1 MSDKLFAI
9 MKELNNMNKQKNE
22 NAIEAHSLQK
32 KLRFRHVWALG
43 VGAVV
48 GDGIFLLM
56 GEGAK
61 IAGPAVLLAYG
72 LAGIL
77 LLFIM
82 VSMGEMALGMPESGA
97 MWVWNKKLLGGL
109 WGFLTGSLYSAG
121 WIIAGGSVGLAI
133 GTLTSRFFDLGLPQD
148 ISIVIWGVVL
158 VSLFALINLSGVA
171 MAANTQLIM
180 VLGLMGMML
189 IFSIAGF
196 ASNKLELSNLEPFL
210 PKGFGSLF
218 PAIAL
223 GTYAYMGGLTLTTAG
238 GEVKNAKD
246 LPRGLVWASLTV
258 IIIYSLAMFTMLGLI
273 SWKNLSVIESPFVSA
288 AQVAFGSSAATII
301 NAGAWLAA
309 ATCLLGGTLYSAP
322 RLLFSMGEKG
332 VLPLAFSQLSKKSSI
347 PRFSTLVVWFISLCL
362 ILLGWRQ
369 PDIIY
374 VYLSLL
380 LVFCWSLTWFITLLA
395 AIAYRKKYPEE
406 ISNLKWRQPAFP
418 LFPILGLAG
427 VAIIMYGAFQAALIS
442 LLIGLAFLGLLVM
455 YYFFC
460 GKKNMELKEKQSN
473 ENGKLHE

>member
-1 MSDKLFAI
+1 
-9 MKELNNMNKQKNE
+9 LNNMNTEKGERLNKAQ
-22 NAIEAHSLQK
+22 SLQK
-32 KLRFRHVWALG
+32 KLSFRHIWALG

-56 GEGAK
+56 GEGTK

-72 LAGIL
+72 LAGML
-77 LLFIM
+77 MLFIM
-82 VSMGEMALGMPESGA
+82 VSMGEMAMGMPEAGA
-97 MWVWNKKLLGGL
+97 MWVWNRRMLGGL

-121 WIIAGGSVGLAI
+121 WIIAGGSVGIAI
-133 GTLTSRFFDLGLPQD
+133 GTLSTRFLDIGLPQD
-148 ISIVIWGVVL
+148 ISIVVWGVVL
-158 VSLFALINLSGVA
+158 VSLFAVINLCGVT

-180 VLGLMGMML
+180 VLGLIGMML
-189 IFSIAGF
+189 IFSITGI
-196 ASNKLELSNLEPFL
+196 ASSKIELSNFSPFL
-210 PKGFGSLF
+210 PKGYGSLF

-258 IIIYSLAMFTMLGLI
+258 IIIYSLAMFVMLGLI

-288 AQVAFGSSAATII
+288 AQVAFGSSAAIII

-332 VLPLAFSQLSKKSSI
+332 VLPHVFSQLSKKSKT
-347 PRFSTLVVWFISLCL
+347 PGFSTIAVWLISLCL
-362 ILLGWRQ
+362 IVLGWQQ

-374 VYLSLL
+374 VYLSML
-380 LVFCWSLTWFITLLA
+380 LVFCWSLTWLITLLS
-395 AIAYRKKYPEE
+395 AIAYRKKYPDE
-406 ISNLKWRQPAFP
+406 IESLKWKQPAFP
-418 LFPILGLAG
+418 LFPVLGLAG
-427 VAIIMYGAFQAALIS
+427 VAIIMYGTFQAALIS
-442 LLIGLAFLGLLVM
+442 LLVGLAFLGLLIM
-455 YYFFC
+455 YYFLY
-460 GKKNMELKEKQSN
+460 GKKNMESQESHHDKNS
-473 ENGKLHE
+473 